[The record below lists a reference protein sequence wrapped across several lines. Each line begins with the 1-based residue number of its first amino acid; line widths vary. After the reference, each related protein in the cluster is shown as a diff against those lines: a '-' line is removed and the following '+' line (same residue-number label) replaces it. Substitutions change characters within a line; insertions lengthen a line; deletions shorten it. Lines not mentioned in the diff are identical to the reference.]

1 MSVLWPFLKLMLLVL
16 SHCSAAP
23 RRHPSSGPILINFPG
38 ETKNNLTDQQFA
50 EEYLNRYGYVPAG
63 LLHNGNAPWKRA
75 LRKLQRQ
82 LALPLTGELDSAT
95 LAAMRA
101 PRCGV
106 PDVGRFQTFEG
117 ELKWKHQNITYRVQN
132 YSPDLPP
139 EVTDDAFDRAF
150 ALWSSVTPL
159 TFTRLSSGDADILI
173 QFGTKEHGDGY
184 PFDGKDGLLAHAF
197 PPGPGIQGD
206 AHFDD
211 DEFWTLGKGVV
222 VQTRFGNAKGAPC
235 HFPFIFEGRSY
246 SSCTTEGRSDGL
258 PWCSTTANYDT
269 DNLYGFCP
277 SELLYTLDGNA
288 NGEPCVFPFTFEGRS
303 YTACTTDGRSD
314 GYRWCATTANY
325 DQDKT
330 YGFCPNRDTAVTGG
344 NSQGEP
350 CVFPFT
356 FLNREYSACTSEGR
370 TDGHLWCATTDDFD
384 RDRKW
389 GFCQDRGYS
398 LFLVAAHE
406 FGHAL
411 GLDHSSVREA
421 LMFPMYS
428 FTEGPPLHPDDVK
441 GIQHLYGSRTE
452 PDPKPPTSSPL
463 EPDSTTQS
471 NACPTLPPIARPT
484 GPPTARP
491 SALPTAGPTG
501 PPTANPAVPPTEPL
515 DPADDVCGVHIF
527 DAIAEIRGL
536 LHLFKDG
543 RYWRVQQGS
552 NGRAQG
558 PFFIANTWSA
568 LPPKLDTA
576 FEDPLTKKLF
586 FFSGQQV
593 WVYTGQSVLGPRR
606 LDKLGLD
613 SNVHSITGA
622 IPRNGGKVLLF
633 SHNQFW
639 RLDVKKQKVE
649 PSEPYPVE
657 GMFPGVPED
666 VHDVFLYQEKSYFC
680 QDRFFWRVSSQNQVN
695 KVDQVG
701 YVTYDLLHC
710 PEE

>member
-1 MSVLWPFLKLMLLVL
+1 MTLLWLFLDLLFLVL
-16 SHCSAAP
+16 GCCSAAP
-23 RRHPSSGPILINFPG
+23 RERPSAGSILINFPG
-38 ETKNNLTDQQFA
+38 ERKSTLTDQQFA
-50 EEYLNRYGYVPAG
+50 EEYLLRYGYIPAG
-63 LLHNGNAPWKRA
+63 FLDQKHSSLKHA
-75 LRKLQRQ
+75 LKKLQRQ
-82 LALPLTGELDSAT
+82 LALPQTGELDSAT
-95 LAAMRA
+95 IEAMRA

-106 PDVGRFQTFEG
+106 PDAAPFQTFEG
-117 ELKWKHQNITYRVQN
+117 ELKWKHQNITYRIQN

-139 EVTDDAFDRAF
+139 EVTDDAFERAF
-150 ALWSSVTPL
+150 ALWSRVTPL
-159 TFTRLSSGDADILI
+159 TFTRVSSGEADILI
-173 QFGTKEHGDGY
+173 QFGTREHGDGY

-222 VQTRFGNAKGAPC
+222 IKTRFGNADGAPC
-235 HFPFIFEGRSY
+235 HFPFTFEGRSY
-246 SSCTTEGRSDGL
+246 SACTTDGRSDGL
-258 PWCSTTANYDT
+258 HWCSTTADYDK
-269 DNLYGFCP
+269 DRLYGFCP

-303 YTACTTDGRSD
+303 YTTCTTEGRSD
-314 GYRWCATTANY
+314 GYRWCATTASY
-325 DQDKT
+325 DQDKL
-330 YGFCPNRDTAVTGG
+330 YGFCPNRDTAVSGG

-370 TDGHLWCATTDDFD
+370 SDGRLWCATTDDFD

-411 GLDHSSVREA
+411 GLDHSSVPEA

-428 FTEGPPLHPDDVK
+428 FTEGPPLHEDDVK

-463 EPDSTTQS
+463 EPDSTTQF
-471 NACPTLPPIARPT
+471 NACPSVPPTARPT

-491 SALPTAGPTG
+491 SAPPTAGPTG
-501 PPTANPAVPPTEPL
+501 PPTANPPVLPTGPL
-515 DPADDVCGVHIF
+515 DPADDVCGVLIF
-527 DAIAEIRGL
+527 DAIAEIRGQ
-536 LHLFKDG
+536 LHFFKDG
-543 RYWRVQQGS
+543 RYWRAPLGS
-552 NGRAQG
+552 EGRTQG

-568 LPPKLDTA
+568 LPRKLDSA

-586 FFSGQQV
+586 FFSGKRV

-606 LDKLGLD
+606 LEKLGLD
-613 SNVHSITGA
+613 PSVQRITGA
-622 IPRNGGKVLLF
+622 IQHNGGKVLLF
-633 SHNQFW
+633 SQNQYW
-639 RLDVKKQKVE
+639 RLDVKKQKVD
-649 PSEPYPVE
+649 SREPYPVE
-657 GMFPGVPED
+657 NMFPGVPED
-666 VHDVFLYQEKSYFC
+666 THDVFLYKGDTYFC
-680 QDRFFWRVSSQNQVN
+680 QDVFFWRVNKDN
-695 KVDQVG
+695 KVDLVG

-710 PEE
+710 QDD